1 MPVVGREDMRS
12 QSTFWRYCWWGPMLS
27 VGRGAS
33 CGGWYPKLG
42 SASVFELGVRHWSG
56 GVRWAVEDVV
66 WSLGE
71 GAGPETNL

>member
-1 MPVVGREDMRS
+1 
-12 QSTFWRYCWWGPMLS
+12 MLS

-42 SASVFELGVRHWSG
+42 SASVFELGIRHWSG